1 MRILIVGA
9 ASKYAIEKPYL
20 KYLSKSKEVSY
31 IDLFAA
37 QNLFLKYYNKSIVNK
52 ILYRAGIS
60 KILNEIN
67 SQLKEKVSASR
78 PDVIIVFKGMEIF
91 PGTIKFI
98 KGMGIKVV
106 NYNPDNPFIFS
117 GRGSGNKNITNS
129 IGLYDLHLT
138 YNIEVKNEIEE
149 KYNIPVKILPFGFDV
164 DEDLYWKCVK
174 QAEIIKACFVGNPD
188 KERAGFIMGLANEGI
203 LMDVYGNNWNKFI
216 SHPNVIIHTSVYGED
231 LWKTLRRYR
240 VQLNLMRIH
249 NINSHNMRSFEV
261 TGVGGIM
268 VAPQTIE
275 HQLYFENQKEVFL
288 YKSVIDCAKTIRE
301 LLSLSSTEAEEIRES
316 AKRRSITSGY
326 TYEDRAKQLLTEL
339 QRL

>member
-9 ASKYAIEKPYL
+9 DSKYAIEKPYL

-67 SQLKEKVSASR
+67 SRLKEKVSASR

-91 PGTIKFI
+91 PETIKVI
-98 KGMGIKVV
+98 KGLGIKAV

-117 GRGSGNKNITNS
+117 GKGSGNKNVTNS
-129 IGLYDLHLT
+129 IRLYDLHLT
-138 YNIEVKNEIEE
+138 YNMEVKDKIEKE
-149 KYNIPVKILPFGFDV
+149 YKIPVKILPFGFEV
-164 DEDLYWKCVK
+164 DKELYVKCAN
-174 QAEIIKACFVGNPD
+174 QPEIIKACFVGNPD
-188 KERAGFIMGLANEGI
+188 NERARFIMALADEGI
-203 LMDVYGNNWNKFI
+203 LIDIYGTNWDRYI
-216 SHPNVIIHTSVYGED
+216 SHPNITVHPPVYEHE

-249 NINSHNMRSFEV
+249 NLNSHNMRSFEV
-261 TGVGGIM
+261 PGVGGIM
-268 VAPQTIE
+268 VAPYTIE
-275 HQLYFENQKEVFL
+275 HELYFENQKEVFL
-288 YKSVIDCAKTIRE
+288 YKTVADCTKTIRK
-301 LLSLSSTEAEEIRES
+301 LLSMSSTEAAQIREN
-316 AKRRSITSGY
+316 ARRRSITSGY
-326 TYEDRAKQLLTEL
+326 TYKDRANQLLREL
-339 QRL
+339 QNL